1 VCVDNI
7 NKKKGYQLR
16 YPSFKNRNNYYTA
29 GVGLICVA
37 DASAVTAAGVTK

>member
-1 VCVDNI
+1 MCVDNI

-16 YPSFKNRNNYYTA
+16 YPSFKNRNNYYA
-29 GVGLICVA
+29 VGSICTA